1 MYLKKVYSTG
11 EEETDEI
18 YPTSISTDID
28 EYTGEVGDIKVIDVT
43 FGNNPAEKLL
53 KFTSSNPW
61 VADIN
66 QYGRVELKNPGTA
79 TITVETLNGLKEMV
93 TINVNGEINYLMGD
107 LNNSGRVSI
116 TDVVMLVKLNFNK
129 LELNDYYLA
138 VGDMN
143 HSGRISVTDVV
154 LLVKTIFGKI

>member
-1 MYLKKVYSTG
+1 
-11 EEETDEI
+11 
-18 YPTSISTDID
+18 
-28 EYTGEVGDIKVIDVT
+28 
-43 FGNNPAEKLL
+43 
-53 KFTSSNPW
+53 
-61 VADIN
+61 
-66 QYGRVELKNPGTA
+66 
-79 TITVETLNGLKEMV
+79 
-93 TINVNGEINYLMGD
+93 MGD